1 MIPVRPQGDGRR
13 TAIFV
18 FNELRPGAG
27 RLTQFWLAR
36 LRGFSQDGWATHAV
50 LINRDAKLE
59 ATVARMRRENLF
71 PADTELHHFAA
82 RDRRVRPTAW
92 ETPPPG
98 ESIDPVVS
106 DWLDWL
112 TAQLP
117 GATVFADSPAAYPYL
132 AGMTNPL
139 VSLVAAI
146 HLNHLANPGEALVTA
161 GAELTP
167 RFADRFAPVVRRF
180 DALVTMSA
188 AQAGD
193 LRAQFGDDCP
203 VHVIPPLLT
212 EVSYGPGAAGGYQ
225 PGLILSA
232 GRLEPAA
239 HHEQAIDALGLIA
252 EQHPLARLVICG
264 EGEHAS
270 AIVARAARHGVAE
283 RVSIA
288 PPAQFQ
294 DLLAQAEVLAWTAR
308 RDSYPLPLASA
319 LLAGVPVIANDVRYG
334 PAEMLD
340 ADSGVL
346 LPPGNSGERAHAMAD
361 ALMQV
366 LGQDRYREAARAKAP
381 AQAARFAA
389 APIARQWRNLAAQ
402 LEDQLWDR
410 DSPLMLAESI
420 MTTNRIFRMPGM
432 IVNSDLP
439 YDQWSVEL
447 PALETPAG
455 FLSDPRVPGS
465 WNSKTR
471 GPDPAFDPRRK
482 VRPVIVHLRSNALAY
497 VATRTQEGHRL
508 DLTDGSDRT
517 TPILSTYFP
526 PILVVSRVGNSVL
539 SREPDGSV
547 QIAPISELVYAEE
560 VDGRVHARVDPDAQP
575 TDVTHAISWGV
586 DIEWSDFAEVE
597 GGMQFKGLLRCKRI
611 APALHSAPAI
621 CVRDMGGYSRVVG
634 QMAYLADPEIDGLSF
649 QVPVGGTLLTDPL
662 VATTQLSRGALA
674 LHVGYRGL
682 LHPVGGLWT
691 HGRRAAILQSGPR
704 GQVTLLPSPGGR
716 ILAAPGRGR
725 RARAFG
731 AVRRAIR
738 RLPG

>member
-13 TAIFV
+13 TAVFV

-36 LRGFSQDGWATHAV
+36 LRGFSQDGWDTHAV
-50 LINRDAKLE
+50 LINRDAKLD
-59 ATVARMRRENLF
+59 ATVATLRRDNLF
-71 PADTELHHFAA
+71 PADTQVHHFAA
-82 RDRRVRPTAW
+82 RDRRVRPVQW

-139 VSLVAAI
+139 VSLVAGI
-146 HLNHLANPGEALVTA
+146 HLNHLAHPGADSPDEHAA
-161 GAELTP
+161 LTP
-167 RFADRFAPVVRRF
+167 RFAERFAPVVHRF
-180 DALVTMSA
+180 DALVAMSV
-188 AQAGD
+188 AQAAD
-193 LRAQFGDDCP
+193 LRAQFGPDLP
-203 VHVIPPLLT
+203 VHVIPPLLP
-212 EVSYGPGAAGGYQ
+212 EAPAGPPQAATFS
-225 PGLILSA
+225 PGLILSS
-232 GRLEPAA
+232 GRLEAAA
-239 HHEQAIDALGLIA
+239 HHEQAIDALALIA
-252 EQHPLARLVICG
+252 ATATGARLVICG
-264 EGEHAS
+264 EGDHEQQLL
-270 AIVARAARHGVAE
+270 ARAASRGVAD

-288 PPAQFQ
+288 APNRF
-294 DLLAQAEVLAWTAR
+294 DELLAQAEVLVWTAR
-308 RDSYPLPLASA
+308 RDSYPLAVANA
-319 LLAGVPVIANDVRYG
+319 LMAGVPVIANDARYG
-334 PAEMLD
+334 PAELLGPRT
-340 ADSGVL
+340 GVL
-346 LPPGNSGERAHAMAD
+346 LAAGEATERAQDMAT
-361 ALMQV
+361 ALLEV
-366 LGQDRYREAARAKAP
+366 LGQDSYRTAARAAAAGLVAKLTPAP
-381 AQAARFAA
+381 AARA
-389 APIARQWRNLAAQ
+389 WRSLAAQ

-410 DSPLMLAESI
+410 DRPLLLADSI

-432 IVNSDLP
+432 IANSDLP
-439 YDQWSVEL
+439 YDQWTVEL
-447 PALETPAG
+447 PMLETPAG
-455 FLSDPRVPGS
+455 FVSDPRVPGS
-465 WNSKTR
+465 WDSKHR

-482 VRPVIVHLRSNALAY
+482 VRPVILHLRSNALAY
-497 VATRTQEGHRL
+497 VATRTQQAHRL
-508 DLTDGSDRT
+508 DLTDGTERT

-526 PILVVSRVGNSVL
+526 PVLVVSRVGNSVL

-586 DIEWSDFAEVE
+586 DIEWSDFTEVE
-597 GGMQFKGLLRCKRI
+597 GGLQFKGLLRCKRI

-634 QMAYLADPEIDGLSF
+634 QMEYLSDPEIDGLSF

-662 VATTQLSRGALA
+662 VATTQLARGALA
-674 LHVGYRGL
+674 LHVGFRGL

-691 HGRRAAILQSGPR
+691 HGRRAAVLQTGPR